1 MSAEKNLQTDIHIGV
16 GSLPGVVLFRN
27 NTGMGWV
34 GKIIRK
40 YLNGNIEMQAPRP
53 LHAGLCV
60 GSSDLIGFVSV
71 VVTPEMVGQ
80 RVAIF
85 AAVEVKTET
94 GVKRKDQEKFIAA
107 VRRNGGIAGFV
118 RSISQAV
125 TLLTSLPA

>member
-1 MSAEKNLQTDIHIGV
+1 MSAEKNLQTEIHAAV
-16 GSLPGVVLFRN
+16 GHLPGVVLFRN

-34 GKIIRK
+34 GKVIRK
-40 YLNGNIEMQAPRP
+40 YLNGNIELQAARP

-85 AAVEVKTET
+85 AAVEVKTES
-94 GVKRKDQEKFIAA
+94 GEKRKDQEKFIAA
-107 VRRNGGIAGFV
+107 VRRNGGVADFI
-118 RSISQAV
+118 RSIPQAV
-125 TLLTSLPA
+125 ALLTRRSQ